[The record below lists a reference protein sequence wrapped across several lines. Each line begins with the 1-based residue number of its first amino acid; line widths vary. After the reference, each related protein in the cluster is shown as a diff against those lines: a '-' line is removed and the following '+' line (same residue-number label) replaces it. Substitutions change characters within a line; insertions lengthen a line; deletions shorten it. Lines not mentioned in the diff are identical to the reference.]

1 MLNYN
6 HKTHAL
12 SHLNMPVARFK
23 YTTNVLCDYYNLVS
37 AFCANGLYKS

>member
-12 SHLNMPVARFK
+12 GYVFK
-23 YTTNVLCDYYNLVS
+23 LVDWQIC
-37 AFCANGLYKS
+37 FVIII